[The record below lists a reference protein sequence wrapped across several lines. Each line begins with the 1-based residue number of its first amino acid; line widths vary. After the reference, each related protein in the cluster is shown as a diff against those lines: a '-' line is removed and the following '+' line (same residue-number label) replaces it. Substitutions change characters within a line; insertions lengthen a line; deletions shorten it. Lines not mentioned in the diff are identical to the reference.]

1 MSNLTDYFKEK
12 NLNTGISIF
21 VLITFVT
28 FILTIFYY
36 PGFFAYADLQFL
48 FGAILGGVF
57 TLKYRKPEQSI
68 LKYGI
73 IMGIA
78 GGFLSSAFISLY
90 ITLPT
95 FIISGPNIIYYLVWL
110 GYISISGIVIGVITG
125 AFLGAYYMYKDQ
137 KGEYEEEEEEEEGI
151 DDDFYKELAEK

>member
-21 VLITFVT
+21 VLVTFVAY
-28 FILTIFYY
+28 ILTAFYY
-36 PGFFAYADLQFL
+36 PEFFGFVVYADFQFL
-48 FGAILGGVF
+48 IGAILGGVF

-73 IMGIA
+73 FTGIG
-78 GGFLSSAFISLY
+78 GGFLSSVFISLY
-90 ITLPT
+90 ITVPV
-95 FIISGPNIIYYLVWL
+95 FIVAGPNIIFYFAWL
-110 GYISISGIVIGVITG
+110 GYISISGIVIGAITG

-137 KGEYEEEEEEEEGI
+137 KGEYEEEEGI